1 MIILKIIL
9 AIAIIGITTYLGMLK
24 SKKLY
29 DREYILR
36 EMVSFL
42 IGVQNEI
49 KYCLS
54 LLPNAYEVSRMGL
67 KTTLKQAIG
76 NISLDMLK
84 EEEFATDRSIVDNI
98 SDIEPLTVYDKNIII
113 STLKNLGKS
122 NVESQMNI
130 IQNNIL
136 TIENQ
141 IKEANEIKLK
151 SSRMYRTIGMLSGL
165 IIVVLFV

>member
-1 MIILKIIL
+1 MVIVKITL
-9 AIAIIGITTYLGMLK
+9 AIIIIGITTYMGILK

-54 LLPNAYEVSRMGL
+54 LLPNAYEAARMGL
-67 KTTLKQAIG
+67 KTTLKYTIG
-76 NISLDMLK
+76 NIVVDMLK
-84 EEEFATDRSIVDNI
+84 EEEFAVDKSIVDNVSNI
-98 SDIEPLTVYDKNIII
+98 DGLSIYDKNIIA

-122 NVESQMNI
+122 NVESQINI
-130 IQNNIL
+130 IQNSISTL
-136 TIENQ
+136 QNQ

-151 SSRMYRTIGMLSGL
+151 SSKMYRTIGMLSGL

>member
-1 MIILKIIL
+1 VIILKIIL

-84 EEEFATDRSIVDNI
+84 EEEFAIDRSIVDNI

>member
-1 MIILKIIL
+1 MLILKIVL
-9 AIAIIGITTYLGMLK
+9 AIIIIGITTYLGILK

-36 EMVSFL
+36 EMISFL
-42 IGVQNEI
+42 IGVENEI

-54 LLPNAYEVSRMGL
+54 LLPNAYETARIGL
-67 KTTLKQAIG
+67 KTSLKHAIG
-76 NISLDMLK
+76 NISLDMVK
-84 EEEFATDRSIVDNI
+84 DEEFTIERSIVENI
-98 SDIEPLTVYDKNIII
+98 SKIEGLSEYDKNIFI
-113 STLKNLGKS
+113 STLRNLGKS
-122 NVESQMNI
+122 NVEGQINI
-130 IQNNIL
+130 IQNSIT

-151 SSRMYRTIGMLSGL
+151 NSKMYRTIGTLSGL

>member
-84 EEEFATDRSIVDNI
+84 EEEFAIDRSIVDNI